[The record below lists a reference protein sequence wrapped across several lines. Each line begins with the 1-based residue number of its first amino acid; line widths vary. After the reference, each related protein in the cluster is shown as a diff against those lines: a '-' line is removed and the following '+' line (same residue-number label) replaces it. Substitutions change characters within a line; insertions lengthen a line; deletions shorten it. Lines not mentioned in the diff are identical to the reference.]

1 MPLPADAAPAWLWLP
16 ALPDPGAAVA
26 FDDADRHYLRRV
38 CRARAGDRVTATDGR
53 GRIARLALNDGGSGL
68 GAVVESVERRGR
80 RREAT
85 ILCGAPEGER
95 GDWLVEKLAELGI
108 ARLQPVDTARAEWE
122 RSAREGRWQRLAVA
136 ALRQSRGAFL
146 LEILEPVPLGR
157 AIGSLASGST
167 RWLADPAGPS
177 GLTPASAGP
186 ISVAAIGPSSG
197 FDDEEW
203 TRLRDEGFEPIS
215 LSESRLRTE
224 TAALAWACWWA
235 GG

>member
-1 MPLPADAAPAWLWLP
+1 MPADAAPAWLWLP

-26 FDDADRHYLRRV
+26 FDHSDRHYLRRV

-53 GRIARLALNDGGSGL
+53 GRVATLELSDGEAGLA
-68 GAVVESVERRGR
+68 AVVESIERRER

-95 GDWLVEKLAELGI
+95 GDWLIEKLAELGI
-108 ARLQPVDTARAEWE
+108 ARLQPVDTARARWE
-122 RSAREGRWQRLAVA
+122 RSARADRWQRLAVA

-146 LEILEPVPLGR
+146 LEILEPAPLAAALAALGR
-157 AIGSLASGST
+157 GGT
-167 RWLADPAGPS
+167 RWLADPAGPR
-177 GLTPASAGP
+177 GLTPAAAGP
-186 ISVAAIGPSSG
+186 ISVAAIGPAPG
-197 FDDEEW
+197 FDDDEW